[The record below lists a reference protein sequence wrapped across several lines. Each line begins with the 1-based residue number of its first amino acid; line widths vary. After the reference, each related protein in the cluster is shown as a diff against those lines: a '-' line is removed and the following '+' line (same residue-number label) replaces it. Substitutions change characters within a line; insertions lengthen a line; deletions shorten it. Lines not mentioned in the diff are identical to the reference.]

1 MITPLQ
7 RQILSRFRTDYLTR
21 LYSDI
26 DLRTRFHKNLR
37 TRLGVETKEQFKDLI
52 IDELEKRKVITY
64 HD

>member
-7 RQILSRFRTDYLTR
+7 RQVLSRFRTDYLTR

-37 TRLGVETKEQFKDLI
+37 TRLGVETKEQFK
-52 IDELEKRKVITY
+52 ELLVEELHRRGVR
-64 HD
+64 